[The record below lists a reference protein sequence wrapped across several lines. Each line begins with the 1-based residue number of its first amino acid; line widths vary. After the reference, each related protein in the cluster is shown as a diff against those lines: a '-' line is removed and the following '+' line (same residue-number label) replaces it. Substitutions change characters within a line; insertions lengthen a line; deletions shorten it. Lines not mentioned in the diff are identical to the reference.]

1 MPTFG
6 PDVTGRCPR
15 RFLVEEYEPRC
26 YLFSV
31 FECFRRVALTGG
43 LTVFAFGGATQAA
56 MGLLISLVSYKVYA
70 VAAPFI
76 EDDDDLV
83 SEVAQLELVFVFFST
98 LMLVVADTA
107 EGETSHA
114 RAIFSAFLGLAFA
127 LGLAVVVFIVAVEL
141 WGRDAVLAPLG
152 FSAKV
157 DEEEEAEDDGAAPPP
172 LRDGAFPVAT
182 FEPAGAPPKPRPR
195 RRRAARRAKRRPAG
209 APAPAPD
216 PDAPALS
223 CWVGCFQ
230 PGDDDALRALGPA
243 TVSVSAA
250 DDDADFARRASRA
263 RDAAAERRHAR
274 ASALF

>member
-1 MPTFG
+1 M
-6 PDVTGRCPR
+6 
-15 RFLVEEYEPRC
+15 RF
-26 YLFSV
+26 
-31 FECFRRVALTGG
+31 FEAARGQ
-43 LTVFAFGGATQAA
+43 FGGRRSVGAA
-56 MGLLISLVSYKVYA
+56 
-70 VAAPFI
+70 
-76 EDDDDLV
+76 
-83 SEVAQLELVFVFFST
+83 
-98 LMLVVADTA
+98 
-107 EGETSHA
+107 HA

-157 DEEEEAEDDGAAPPP
+157 DDEEEEEDDGAAPPP